1 MRVIIYF
8 TVAAQRRAQQNQQGK
23 SLLRHHSL
31 NSHERGKKGGGD
43 KHMYGYLPAKY
54 DIYMFCTNVIIMINW

>member
-8 TVAAQRRAQQNQQGK
+8 TAAAQRRAQQNQQGK

-31 NSHERGKKGGGD
+31 NSHERGEKGGGISTC
-43 KHMYGYLPAKY
+43 MA
-54 DIYMFCTNVIIMINW
+54 ICQQSMTSTCSVQM